1 MGKLVTFLGSQNN
14 LAAQNS
20 QSLTT
25 KAFLG
30 TTIYALL
37 TCCVCSDRICSGSA
51 VS

>member
-1 MGKLVTFLGSQNN
+1 MGRLVTFLGSQSN

-20 QSLTT
+20 QSLPT

-30 TTIYALL
+30 ATIYALL